1 MWERLPLTCWSGFS
15 RDGQRGATLRADVE
29 HPHRAGLRALPFMT
43 AEQAL
48 AFVREHGVVLV
59 SAKGAAPRLTEAI
72 AGAPIEGSWWSHPQ
86 GKRIFRVLREV
97 TDADEV
103 FVCRL
108 VGGKV
113 TLVHARVL
121 PALVRLADD
130 IPQERIARVR
140 EKHTPSGRHE
150 NEETPYPE
158 WVTPEL
164 RAAARA
170 LSKSDARRMLPGL
183 DL

>member
-1 MWERLPLTCWSGFS
+1 
-15 RDGQRGATLRADVE
+15 
-29 HPHRAGLRALPFMT
+29 MT
-43 AEQAL
+43 TEQAL

-59 SAKGAAPRLTEAI
+59 SAKGAVPRLTEAI
-72 AGAPIEGSWWSHPQ
+72 VGAPIEGSWWSHPQ
-86 GKRIFRVLREV
+86 SKRIFRVLQQV
-97 TDADEV
+97 TDADDV

-108 VGGKV
+108 LDGKV

-130 IPQERIARVR
+130 IPHERIARVR
-140 EKHTPSGRHE
+140 EKHTPSGRHV

-164 RAAARA
+164 RAAAHA
-170 LSKSDARRMLPGL
+170 LSEAEARRMLPGL
-183 DL
+183 AD